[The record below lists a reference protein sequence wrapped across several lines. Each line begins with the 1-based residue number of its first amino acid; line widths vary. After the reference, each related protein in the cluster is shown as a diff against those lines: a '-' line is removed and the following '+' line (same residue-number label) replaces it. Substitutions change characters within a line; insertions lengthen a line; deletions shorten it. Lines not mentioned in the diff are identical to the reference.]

1 VFRAFISADFGRFPR
16 VDAFSDALRASGGQL
31 KLVDTDILHTTLK
44 FLGDTDEALVPDIV
58 AVMEGAVK
66 GIAPPTVILRGTGAF
81 PSANRISVVWIGL
94 DGAESLA
101 AIAATLDRELDALG
115 FRPEGRRW
123 QPHVTVARVKGA
135 RNLDR
140 VRAAIE
146 AHANEEFGSARV
158 DSIRLRRSVLTPG
171 GPEYTTVAEVPL
183 PGQDR
188 VRTPSSPGR

>member
-1 VFRAFISADFGRFPR
+1 MFRAFISADFGRFPR
-16 VDAFSDALRASGGQL
+16 VDAFSDALRATQGQL
-31 KLVDTDILHTTLK
+31 KLVDLEILHSTLK
-44 FLGDTDEALVPDIV
+44 FLGDTDEALVPEIV
-58 AVMEGAVK
+58 GIMEGAAK
-66 GIAPPTVILRGTGAF
+66 GIAPPNVALRGAGAF
-81 PSANRISVVWIGL
+81 PSTNRINVVWIGL
-94 DGAESLA
+94 EGAESLA

-146 AHANEEFGSARV
+146 AYGNEEFGTARV
-158 DSIRLRRSVLTPG
+158 DRIRLRRSVLTPE

-183 PGQDR
+183 SG
-188 VRTPSSPGR
+188 